1 MSSLAFYT
9 MAISPAISAM
19 KNARAFIKKG
29 HEHAL
34 SNNIDP
40 ETLLTATLHP
50 DMKDFRFQIYRLT
63 DAVKFMPPRINPAL
77 ETITLPDDEQTFEE
91 LEARIEKTLKYLE
104 KFKPADFEGKEAN
117 EVLMK
122 FHNGSQIRLP
132 AVDYVYKFAHPNMWF
147 HMTTAYGI
155 LRMKGVDVGKFD
167 FLNGAKEIVIEKGEE
182 QK

>member
-1 MSSLAFYT
+1 MASLSFYT
-9 MAISPAISAM
+9 MAIAPTITAM
-19 KNARAFIKKG
+19 KNTLAFIKKG

-34 SNNIDP
+34 SNKIDP
-40 ETLLTATLHP
+40 ETFLTASLHP
-50 DMKDFRFQIYRLT
+50 DMKDFRFQIYRMT

-77 ETITLPDDEQTFEE
+77 ETISLPDDEKTFEE

-104 KFKPADFEGKEAN
+104 SFKPADFEGKEAN

-122 FHNGSQIRLP
+122 FPNGMQIRLP

-147 HMTTAYGI
+147 HITTAYGI

-167 FLNGAKEIVIEKGEE
+167 FLNGAKEIVIEQVEE